1 MKERMKSILFVLALA
16 LVFVGATKM
25 TEAKAT
31 VTAEVKYNDETVVVK
46 GATGSVYYQV
56 VKDKDTAVKAANWV
70 PAALGTEGY
79 LIDISA
85 LSNTKDSCIAY
96 ATSPD
101 AEEKEGFID
110 VVAKIKSVKAT
121 LNYKE
126 EAPETLYDVIA
137 KLDLKGIAKQKADDR
152 VWPDTTTGG
161 KWSGKEELS
170 DLVTLGWKRG
180 ANGAWDVAGNF
191 DKVDWQM
198 MKSSNTTLYLRVEGI
213 DLDANGEQESYRYSK
228 EAKVKVPKTAKAPN
242 VKVDYKKG
250 TVAIKNGMEFRKQ
263 GDTNWVTIGIKD
275 KNAATSGS
283 AFNVEKTQLA
293 KSSVTMAEL
302 KGQLGLNAGQEYTLE
317 IRTSATDKKFMSN
330 IKELKITLPVAAPN
344 ATGTSIKSAVS
355 GGMITFAL
363 DKITGLD
370 ANKKYEYVLSKG
382 DIDVANTK
390 FVAFDGEA
398 LEVNADKKPSYK
410 YIDSE
415 GKSKSGTA
423 KYSEVDTLWIREIGE
438 YKTAPLKFA
447 GEAAK
452 ITLE

>member
-16 LVFVGATKM
+16 LVFVGAAKM
-25 TEAKAT
+25 TEAKAA

-56 VKDKDTAVKAANWV
+56 VKDKDAAVKAANWV
-70 PAALGTEGY
+70 PAALGTDEY

-101 AEEKEGFID
+101 AEKEEGFID

-121 LNYKE
+121 LNYKG
-126 EAPETLYDVIA
+126 EAPANLYDVIA
-137 KLDLKGIAKQKADDR
+137 KLDVKGVAKQKADDR

-213 DLDANGEQESYRYSK
+213 DLDADGAQESYRYSK
-228 EAKVKVPKTAKAPN
+228 EAKVKVPKTAKAPS

-263 GDTNWVTIGIKD
+263 GDPNWVTVGIKD
-275 KNAATSGS
+275 KNAAATGS
-283 AFNVEKTQLA
+283 AFNVEKTALA

-302 KGQLGLNAGQEYTLE
+302 KAQLGLNAGQEYTLE

-330 IKELKITLPVAAPN
+330 IKELKITLPVVAPTIS
-344 ATGTSIKSAVS
+344 ATGIVAVS
-355 GGMITFAL
+355 GDIVTFDFTKL
-363 DKITGLD
+363 NSLGTTT
-370 ANKKYEYVLSKG
+370 KYEYALVKSGSEVDLAG
-382 DIDVANTK
+382 TK
-390 FVAFDGEA
+390 FTELAFEKLD
-398 LEVNADKKPSYK
+398 VNKDKKVSFK
-410 YIDSE
+410 VIES
-415 GKSKSGTA
+415 GKSKSSSI
-423 KYSEVDTLWIREIGE
+423 KYSEVDTLLVREIGE
-438 YKTAPLKFA
+438 YKNAPLKFA
-447 GEAAK
+447 GEVATVK
-452 ITLE
+452 LK

>member
-25 TEAKAT
+25 TEAKAADSIT
-31 VTAEVKYNDETVVVK
+31 VNYKDETVTVV
-46 GATGSVYYQV
+46 AASGSVYYQV
-56 VKDKDTAVKAANWV
+56 LKTSEDSIKAANWV
-70 PAALGTEGY
+70 PAAKSDDGY

-85 LSNTKDSCIAY
+85 LSNTKDSYVAY
-96 ATSPD
+96 ATSPN
-101 AEEKEGFID
+101 AEDKAGGID

-121 LNYKE
+121 LNYE
-126 EAPETLYDVIA
+126 EETPETLYDVIA

-152 VWPDTTTGG
+152 VWPATEGAWKGD
-161 KWSGKEELS
+161 KKLS

-180 ANGAWDVAGNF
+180 ANGDWDAATNF

-198 MKSSNTTLYLRVEGI
+198 MKSSNTTLYLRVEDI
-213 DLDANGEQESYRYSK
+213 DLDANGVQESYRYSK

-250 TVAIKNGMEFRKQ
+250 TVAIKNGMEFRLKNSE
-263 GDTNWVTIGIKD
+263 DWVTVGIKD

-283 AFNVEKTQLA
+283 AFNVKKTALA

-302 KGQLGLNAGQEYTLE
+302 KEQLNLTAGQEYTLE

-330 IKELKITLPVAAPN
+330 INELTITLPAPAPN
-344 ATGTSIKSAVS
+344 AAGTSIKSAVS